1 MPEEELTPEEKL
13 LKVIQKGDEQESE
26 NEAAATSSEDSEG
39 KVTTVATTAATTATK
54 TKETTSADKPEA
66 ESSEDTPAVAVSPIA
81 VALTRRSPL
90 RVLNRA
96 MLAVAAVLLCISG
109 VEMWANIRS
118 PLSPI
123 TQQPFETTAESLDSE
138 NFIADLSDTL
148 DMYSKRRIFGK
159 PDPVVIKPKINT
171 TPVLAGWR
179 AYIRKNYD
187 FKGTS
192 TVSKPKDDGAAT
204 KVMEA
209 IILDN
214 KTGRMHFLSV
224 EQTVLVEK
232 QTVMLKEITENNVT
246 FSKGDEEVTL
256 N

>member
-138 NFIADLSDTL
+138 DFIADLSDTL

-159 PDPVVIKPKINT
+159 PDPVAIKPINI